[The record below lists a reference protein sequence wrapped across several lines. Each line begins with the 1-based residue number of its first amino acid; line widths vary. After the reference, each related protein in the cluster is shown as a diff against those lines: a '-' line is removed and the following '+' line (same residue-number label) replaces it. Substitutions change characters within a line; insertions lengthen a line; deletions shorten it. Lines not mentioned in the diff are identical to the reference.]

1 MSTVY
6 NNMIR
11 KISHIFISAMLLI
24 LTMGFTVSQ
33 HYCGEQMVDVSLLT
47 NYHADSSGD
56 DSCDMNDMS
65 CCHNEQHLYQ
75 LTENFTQP
83 AIADHVQF
91 IQVDLLV
98 FDSLMNMN
106 LPVHESENEIFS
118 YAESPPPPDLST
130 YLSSIQI
137 YRL

>member
-1 MSTVY
+1 
-6 NNMIR
+6 
-11 KISHIFISAMLLI
+11 
-24 LTMGFTVSQ
+24 MGFTVSQ
-33 HYCGEQMVDVSLLT
+33 HYCGEQMIDASLLT
-47 NYHADSSGD
+47 VYHADSSGD
-56 DSCDMNDMS
+56 DSCGMMDMS

-75 LTENFTQP
+75 LTENYTQP
-83 AIADHVQF
+83 VISDHVQF

-118 YAESPPPPDLST
+118 YTESPPPPDLST